1 MASSNEISSS
11 RSTTPLMRGRI
22 VIAYDATKIRNIHD
36 FKDIITDVRMRQDMI
51 RDADTILVLGVL
63 DKVLHPMGFHI
74 QIGQKSFIG
83 SHVRAIEEEVS
94 RKVDANVGVLQRSA
108 EECEAKGV
116 DIKVKIAVG
125 APIKEVVVQ
134 EIVALNTTWA
144 ILDRIADCYYD
155 RQLRK
160 ELRFYL
166 KHIPCKVAHVRDN
179 LSLAVLRPYYI
190 DKSTDSMKHKLLYS
204 LSKPVS
210 PPAAQDSETDNHSVI
225 SVSINSP
232 QTSAIPKSSLMLSNT
247 SHDIF
252 LPDEIGSN
260 CQQEISVIKTLQIN
274 SNTPVLCTDDEIKMG
289 LDSLGCSYSIIQTAT
304 NNFSSDNLLGEGGYG
319 VVYKGVL
326 KDGQLIAVKVQKEAN
341 VQDFA
346 EFRSDVYAL
355 SFARHT
361 NVVTLLGYCC
371 KENLKILIY
380 EYICNKSLEWHL
392 FDNKEQVLEWH
403 RRHAIAIG
411 IAKGLRFLHEECRG
425 NPIVHR
431 DIRPSNIFLRHDF
444 VPLLGDYG
452 LSKWKTNKHDKQT
465 KILGSLAY
473 LAPEFEENGSC
484 SVKTDVYALGIVLL
498 QLISGRKAVDSK
510 RDNNQQSIR
519 QWALPL
525 IQTLA
530 LNELVD
536 PRLGDSYNT
545 YDLYNMARAAYIC
558 VQTEPAMRPTMGEVL
573 CLLEGTND
581 HLRHVKSNLYP
592 IILST
597 EISLS

>member
-125 APIKEVVVQ
+125 APIKEIVVQ

-144 ILDRIADCYYD
+144 ILD

-210 PPAAQDSETDNHSVI
+210 PPAAQDNESDNHSVI

-252 LPDEIGSN
+252 LPDEFGSN
-260 CQQEISVIKTLQIN
+260 CQQEISGDQNEPKNKYDDFPQERTLQNHSEVPVVCTASETKTGQDPVGDSFTFSEGINGKVENESDGSPIIKTLQIN

-361 NVVTLLGYCC
+361 NVIIRNKFLSGTEDMLLPSELQKGCGFFTKSVEETLSFIGTSGQA
-371 KENLKILIY
+371 IFF
-380 EYICNKSLEWHL
+380 SDMTL
-392 FDNKEQVLEWH
+392 F
-403 RRHAIAIG
+403 RCAGR
-411 IAKGLRFLHEECRG
+411 
-425 NPIVHR
+425 
-431 DIRPSNIFLRHDF
+431 
-444 VPLLGDYG
+444 
-452 LSKWKTNKHDKQT
+452 
-465 KILGSLAY
+465 Y

-558 VQTEPAMRPTMGEVL
+558 VQTEPAMRPTMGE
-573 CLLEGTND
+573 
-581 HLRHVKSNLYP
+581 
-592 IILST
+592 IIHAIQV
-597 EISLS
+597 EE

>member
-125 APIKEVVVQ
+125 APIKEIVVQ

-144 ILDRIADCYYD
+144 ILD

-252 LPDEIGSN
+252 LPDEFGSN
-260 CQQEISVIKTLQIN
+260 CQQEISGDQNEPKNEYDDFPQERTLQN
-274 SNTPVLCTDDEIKMG
+274 HSEVPVVCTASETKTGQDPVG
-289 LDSLGCSYSIIQTAT
+289 DSFSFSEGRVWTCKNATAT

-465 KILGSLAY
+465 KILGSLA
-473 LAPEFEENGSC
+473 
-484 SVKTDVYALGIVLL
+484 
-498 QLISGRKAVDSK
+498 
-510 RDNNQQSIR
+510 
-519 QWALPL
+519 
-525 IQTLA
+525 
-530 LNELVD
+530 
-536 PRLGDSYNT
+536 
-545 YDLYNMARAAYIC
+545 
-558 VQTEPAMRPTMGEVL
+558 
-573 CLLEGTND
+573 
-581 HLRHVKSNLYP
+581 
-592 IILST
+592 
-597 EISLS
+597 